1 MTGKW
6 KTILILS
13 LIGNL
18 SILYVAYK
26 ALDYRRHINHFLDKY
41 TYVVS
46 EFSGRSRYASENKR
60 LASDVQVDNRIVF
73 LGSQITEGWDLDKQF
88 PGYEAINRGISGQR
102 MVGFLL
108 RFRPDVI
115 DLHPRAVIIEFSSY
129 NFRSEYTLKEIEDY
143 LASLAELAKGHEI
156 EPVLTTIIPVRER
169 LIYDSYSVADSL
181 VKYNQWLAAF
191 CRERGYL
198 CVDFYGALADDEGFL
213 PRELSISHI
222 ELSSAGYERIS
233 RATRAALETLE

>member
-1 MTGKW
+1 MNRKW

-18 SILYVAYK
+18 FILYVACK
-26 ALDYRRHINHFLDKY
+26 ALDYRRHVNFFLDKY

-46 EFSGRSRYASENKR
+46 EFSGRSKYALENER
-60 LASDVQVDNRIVF
+60 LASDVSVGNRIVF
-73 LGSQITEGWDLDKQF
+73 LGSQITEGWPLDKQF

-102 MVGFLL
+102 LV
-108 RFRPDVI
+108 
-115 DLHPRAVIIEFSSY
+115 IEFSSY
-129 NFRSEYTLKEIEDY
+129 NFRPEYTLEEIEDY
-143 LASLAELAKGHEI
+143 LASLAELAKVHGI
-156 EPVLTTIIPVRER
+156 EPLLTTTIPARER

-191 CRERGYL
+191 CREHGYL
-198 CVDFYGALADDEGFL
+198 CIDFHGALANNEGFL

-233 RATRAALETLE
+233 QATRAALDALE